1 MTMKPKRTSVALAL
15 TMCLTATLV
24 AASGGAASA
33 ASSSETTGVTQKTIR
48 VGQVDTLSGPVP
60 GLFAGAQYGTL
71 AYFRMVNSSGGVNGR
86 KIQLDVKD
94 DAFSAANYASETQ
107 QLTQQDFALVG
118 GFSLFEDS
126 GVPAINA
133 VKIPDVTLAASEQRS
148 LDQFNYSPDPVIW
161 GGSRL
166 GPLVYFKKKYGSAI
180 KHVGTLVGNV
190 AAAEQESDAVYSAMK
205 SLGYKIVYERS
216 NNPLDTDF
224 TDDVLKMKQAGVQ
237 IVYLVGE
244 QVTAVANLAK
254 EMQQQN
260 FHPKLFATNGES
272 YDSSYIPEA
281 GTAAANGSSVDMQSA
296 LYLGQDAKSVPAV
309 KTFDTWMKKVNPKQA
324 INVYAVYGWTCA
336 QLFVQ
341 ALKNAGTNP
350 TRTSLFAS
358 LNKITSFNAS
368 GLLAT
373 ANPAQKRPPT
383 CWILAQVKN
392 GNWQRV
398 PPSPTAGF
406 TCNPGGYYYPPGY
419 KPFVRQP
426 PPSG

>member
-1 MTMKPKRTSVALAL
+1 MKSQPKRMSVALAL
-15 TMCLTATLV
+15 AACLTATLL
-24 AASGGAASA
+24 AASGAAVS
-33 ASSSETTGVTQKTIR
+33 ASSPSQTTGVTAKTIR

-60 GLFAGAQYGTL
+60 GLFAGAEYGTL
-71 AYFRMVNSSGGVNGR
+71 AYFRMINSSGGVNGR
-86 KIQLDVKD
+86 KLQLDVKD
-94 DAFSAANYASETQ
+94 DGFSAANYASETQ
-107 QLTQQDFALVG
+107 QLANQDFALVG

-133 VKIPDVTLAASEQRS
+133 AKIPDVTLATSEQRS
-148 LDQFNYSPDPVIW
+148 LDQYNYSPDPVIW

-166 GPLVYFKKKYGSAI
+166 GPLVYYKKKFGSAI
-180 KHVGTLVGNV
+180 KHVGTLVGDV
-190 AAAEQESDAVYSAMK
+190 AAAEQESNAVYGAMK
-205 SLGYKIVYERS
+205 SLGYKIVYQRS

-244 QVTAVANLAK
+244 QVTAIANLAK

-260 FHPKLFATNGES
+260 FHPKLFATNGVS
-272 YDSSYIPEA
+272 YDSSYIQEA
-281 GTAAANGSSVDMQSA
+281 GPAANGSMVDMQTA

-350 TRTSLFAS
+350 TRTSLFTS
-358 LNKITSFNAS
+358 LDKITSFNAS
-368 GLLAT
+368 GLLAN

-392 GNWQRV
+392 GSWQRV
-398 PPSPTAGF
+398 PPSPTAGY
-406 TCNPGGYYYPPGY
+406 TCSPGGYYYPPGY
-419 KPFVRQP
+419 KTFVRQAP
-426 PPSG
+426 PPG